1 MSDDS
6 KLREIDA
13 RHLWHP
19 FTQAQTAD
27 APILI
32 REAQGAWVT
41 AADGSRY
48 LDLVSSW
55 WVNLHGHA
63 HPKIAGAIAAQ
74 AAKLEHVI
82 FAGFTHEPAIELAR
96 RILDYLPPSLS
107 RVFYSD
113 NGSTAVEAALKMA
126 FQFWRN
132 CGDDKRKRFI
142 AFEGGYHGDT
152 IGAMSA
158 GRTSGFYLPFEELMF
173 DVDIVPFPA
182 TWNGDEEIGAR
193 EAQALAALD
202 RLLGNA
208 SSYAAAIVEPLVQGA
223 SGMLMCR
230 PEFLRQVAERLK
242 GSDILLIFDEVM
254 TGFGRTGSMFASTK
268 AKVTPDILCC
278 AKGITGGFLPLAAT
292 IVSERIYRAFLG
304 EGIEQ
309 AFLHGHSY
317 TANPLGCAA
326 GLASLDIFESENVMA
341 RIAEIEARHH
351 AELACLME
359 HSKILRPRV
368 LGSIAAFDIGD
379 GVYGSGL
386 SQTLRNLALQQ
397 GLILRPLGATIYL
410 MPPYMIVNAELDAA
424 YAGIR
429 QILLQ
434 LR

>member
-82 FAGFTHEPAIELAR
+82 FAGFTHEPAIELAQ